1 MDCDSKIQD
10 ESVIVITNIPVNT
23 ERRSRWRQ
31 MTDAFSSTACLRS
44 MTRLLLASPAPIF
57 LLNLLLTSPSLRTTA
72 ANNTAWTI
80 IGLVTLCCWIISR
93 ALSTSYGRQLPRF
106 DCSTI
111 VEFIVICACA
121 VANGSIIT
129 STTFNSLSYRSL
141 GLQTFA
147 FPLLFLFLGPTVH
160 LGISQVIAT
169 QKEAYSGFQFEYGKK
184 IFGICCLGILMV
196 VYTNNT
202 MSYAVVDLGNLDAFV
217 QVAKETSITFSCHN
231 ASFFALPPRDL
242 LVCPGTLQNDPWCGY
257 TSWHHACWIVAMSP
271 VIQSLH
277 YDMFSILLTVC
288 GIFGASAIFFGRGMI
303 KMTPAG
309 GLDPASIRFI
319 GRKPMMLATIAL
331 LVAIFI
337 TMYHVGR
344 LFLNGTMLS
353 TIRPS
358 DTAFY
363 PESFQY
369 PSSCIGNCDTYLWFF
384 FVANGAICFAMV
396 MIEMMPQFLCI
407 DNRKHHSKLALGSMR
422 KGDLLTSI
430 EKEILIEKLDS
441 FTNQKKKESTV
452 TGIDKFASSELITG
466 VVTDA
471 AGGLA
476 AYLCINDTILSR
488 AHSPDAE
495 QAIID
500 EVTELG
506 NPEVSDLLKYI
517 RIERTS
523 EKEYANGIRDEGR
536 EGKMLEDFLQHP
548 YAKTASLSR
557 AHVIAL
563 RLYTTAA
570 YQCINNPLRDRN
582 RVKRKEAHPLPT
594 TVLLISEGIKKLR
607 AVIPEESSGAGENG
621 GGLTLYRGLKD
632 IYVSRAFA
640 NSGGTELAP
649 MSTTSDLRVAAQ
661 YSITAGSSLLF
672 KIKVPNALKLGA
684 NLQFLSAFP
693 GEAEFLY
700 PPLTYL
706 QPTSRIQE
714 LISEKSGASLTII
727 EVEPD
732 LSA

>member
-1 MDCDSKIQD
+1 MTSPHMDCENKMP
-10 ESVIVITNIPVNT
+10 EPAITPVNT
-23 ERRSRWRQ
+23 ERRSRWRE
-31 MTDAFSSTACLRS
+31 MTNVFSSTACLRS

-80 IGLVTLCCWIISR
+80 VGLVTLCCWIISR
-93 ALSTSYGRQLPRF
+93 ALSTSFGRQLPRF
-106 DCSTI
+106 DRLTI
-111 VEFIVICACA
+111 VEFVVICASA
-121 VANGSIIT
+121 VANGSIIA
-129 STTFNSLSYRSL
+129 STTFNSFTYRSL

-202 MSYAVVDLGNLDAFV
+202 MSYAVVDLGNLDVFV
-217 QVAKETSITFSCHN
+217 QMATETSITFSCHN

-242 LVCPGTLQNDPWCGY
+242 LVCPGTLQDDPWCGY
-257 TSWHHACWIVAMSP
+257 TSWDHACWVVAMSP

-288 GIFGASAIFFGRGMI
+288 GIFGASATFFGRGMI

-337 TMYHVGR
+337 TIYHVGR

-353 TIRPS
+353 RIRPS

-430 EKEILIEKLDS
+430 EKEILIERLDS
-441 FTNQKKKESTV
+441 IIESTG
-452 TGIDKFASSELITG
+452 TGSDKFSSSELITG

-476 AYLCINDTILSR
+476 AYLCIDDTILSR
-488 AHSPDAE
+488 AHGLDAE

-500 EVTELG
+500 EVTALG
-506 NPEVSDLLKYI
+506 NTEVSDLLRYI
-517 RIERTS
+517 RIEKTS

-536 EGKMLEDFLQHP
+536 EGIFLEDFLQHP
-548 YAKTASLSR
+548 YAKMASLSR

-570 YQCINNPLRDRN
+570 YRCINNPLRDRN
-582 RVKRKEAHPLPT
+582 RVKRKEPHPLPT

-607 AVIPEESSGAGENG
+607 AVIPEGSSGAGENG

-632 IYVSRAFA
+632 IYVSRGFA

-649 MSTTSDLRVAAQ
+649 MSTTSDLRIAAQ

-684 NLQFLSAFP
+684 NLQFLSVFP

-706 QPTSRIQE
+706 QPTSRIEE
-714 LISEKSGASLTII
+714 LTSEKSGASLTII